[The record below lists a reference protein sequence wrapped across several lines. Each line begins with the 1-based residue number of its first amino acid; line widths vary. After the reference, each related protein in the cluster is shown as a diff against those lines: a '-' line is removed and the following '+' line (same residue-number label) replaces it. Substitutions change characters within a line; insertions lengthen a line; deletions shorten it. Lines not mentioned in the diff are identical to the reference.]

1 VDDILAGR
9 LNKTKDWG
17 INDHTAMADK
27 LVATGLFNEELPDA
41 KIDAVCNYAA
51 SMPSEV
57 MMKFWRSLSGFH
69 VKNTV
74 KIHDKLSDRIITILN
89 PNKKK

>member
-1 VDDILAGR
+1 
-9 LNKTKDWG
+9 
-17 INDHTAMADK
+17 
-27 LVATGLFNEELPDA
+27 
-41 KIDAVCNYAA
+41 
-51 SMPSEV
+51 
-57 MMKFWRSLSGFH
+57 MKFWRSLSGFH